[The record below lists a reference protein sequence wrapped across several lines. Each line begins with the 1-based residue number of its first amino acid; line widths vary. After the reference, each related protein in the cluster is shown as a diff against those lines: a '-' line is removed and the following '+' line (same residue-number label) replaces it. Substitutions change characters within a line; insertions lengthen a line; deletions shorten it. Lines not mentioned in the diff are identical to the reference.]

1 MDIATSQTQQAHSD
15 SDRTTLL
22 AARRCRRCE
31 ALSAT
36 RHLLIAS
43 SALNVL
49 LLIILMF
56 TPRSSNPLQHASIA
70 ACTATS
76 NSNIQR
82 FIGPAVSEM
91 TVQQRAI
98 YDEIRGS
105 RPTGVAGPFG
115 PWLAS
120 PGIAQP
126 AQQLGRV
133 VRLETSL
140 PRVESEIAILL
151 TAARH
156 NSTTEWTIHEAEARK
171 AGVSGDAIE
180 AIRRGTRPHGL
191 SPRTAAVYGF
201 VHQLLSC
208 SAVDN
213 AVYEAARDALG
224 EVALVELTAIAGY
237 YGLVA
242 YTLNA
247 FHIRLPPAPQ

>member
-1 MDIATSQTQQAHSD
+1 
-15 SDRTTLL
+15 
-22 AARRCRRCE
+22 
-31 ALSAT
+31 
-36 RHLLIAS
+36 
-43 SALNVL
+43 
-49 LLIILMF
+49 
-56 TPRSSNPLQHASIA
+56 
-70 ACTATS
+70 
-76 NSNIQR
+76 
-82 FIGPAVSEM
+82 M